1 MALHYILDGY
11 NIIKCVD
18 SMADC
23 SLEQGRN
30 ALLRMINC
38 ERPQGSSRN
47 SVTVVFDGR
56 DDVWG
61 PQSGGIAKVVFT
73 SGQSADDYIKAVVES
88 LSDRAN
94 TVVVSN
100 DKEITCYVRKLGA
113 KIIGVE
119 KFMSFM
125 HSDGG
130 CDVQRRGRARKIQK
144 TRKVIDNA
152 VALKIN
158 KEFEKIWLDKQ

>member
-73 SGQSADDYIKAVVES
+73 SGQSADDYIKAAVES

-94 TVVVSN
+94 IVVVSN

-113 KIIGVE
+113 KVLGVE
-119 KFMSFM
+119 KFVSFL
-125 HSDGG
+125 HSAGG
-130 CDVQRRGRARKIQK
+130 SDVQRRGRARKIQK
-144 TRKVIDNA
+144 TQKVIDSA